1 MPGIYRLKE
10 ERFTSVQF
18 VQVSVQLAGSKA
30 RWRGRGPGR
39 GDTVR
44 DRTVEKSSSGEPP
57 FPFLLHSGPRLIG
70 WCQGRASVFSGSMQP
85 HTSLQSNQR
94 TDPASGAPNPHH
106 TPRMRSL
113 LEDPVREYA
122 AFTNLL
128 DTSSRTSAS
137 AIRLLC

>member
-57 FPFLLHSGPRLIG
+57 FPFLFHSGLGLVG

-85 HTSLQSNQR
+85 HMSLPSNQR
-94 TDPASGAPNPHH
+94 TDAASGAPIPHH

-113 LEDPVREYA
+113 LGDPVREHA
-122 AFTNLL
+122 ALRNLFHN
-128 DTSSRTSAS
+128 SSRTSAS